1 MKNRILKY
9 RSNLS
14 SEFKTLAFLRHNT
27 QHCWN
32 SKTCEFLFIGDLW
45 VSFPYTC
52 IFLLSCFLHIQ
63 VSHFGQC
70 TLVYTK
76 PKHADPLS
84 MFPAWRQ
91 GFSQV
96 ILWLCFI
103 DMHHFTASIVFKES
117 LLSIT
122 VRPVLPMPAQL
133 SVYAWITPHFQNFPW
148 EWNCLPSA
156 LPDMEVV
163 PVGVGCELTAPSLAT
178 IYLPLLKKTFS
189 MTHSSEYF

>member
-1 MKNRILKY
+1 M
-9 RSNLS
+9 
-14 SEFKTLAFLRHNT
+14 FLVQNT

-32 SKTCEFLFIGDLW
+32 NFSKTYVLLFIGDLW

-52 IFLLSCFLHIQ
+52 LYLPSCFLHIQ
-63 VSHFGQC
+63 VSQIQC

-103 DMHHFTASIVFKES
+103 CMHCFMTSIVFKDS
-117 LLSIT
+117 LLSTT
-122 VRPVLPMPAQL
+122 VRPALPVSAQL
-133 SVYAWITPHFQNFPW
+133 SVSELHHTFRTFCERQIASPVPFPIGKCQRVW
-148 EWNCLPSA
+148 A
-156 LPDMEVV
+156 V
-163 PVGVGCELTAPSLAT
+163 SLQ
-178 IYLPLLKKTFS
+178 LLL
-189 MTHSSEYF
+189 